1 MINSQKHLVLYNVHP
16 SPLAGQGFVTIKDFS
31 KANTYLKQMGKEPI
45 DWNVDWVIN
54 INNLK
59 FKHLIFN
66 SQGGNDEL
74 PGDLII
80 LSLGHLNSK
89 QKLVVVE
96 VDDKGISVQKVIA
109 LK

>member
-1 MINSQKHLVLYNVHP
+1 
-16 SPLAGQGFVTIKDFS
+16 
-31 KANTYLKQMGKEPI
+31 MGKEPI

-54 INNLK
+54 LNNLK
-59 FKHLIFN
+59 FKLLICYI
-66 SQGGNDEL
+66 QGGDVEL

-89 QKLVVVE
+89 QKLAIVE
-96 VDDKGISVQKVIA
+96 VDGKEVSVQTVIA